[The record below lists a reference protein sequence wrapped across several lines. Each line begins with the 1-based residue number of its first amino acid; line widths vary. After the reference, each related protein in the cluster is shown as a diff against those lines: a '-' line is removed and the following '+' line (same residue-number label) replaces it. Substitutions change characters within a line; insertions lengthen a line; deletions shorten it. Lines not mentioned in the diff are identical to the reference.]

1 MTTVPALRHRCV
13 VRMVHSLTSSTDDWD
28 DQLESFETGWPGFI
42 EALRVY
48 LRHYP
53 GRPAAAVHAVVHQP
67 GDQAD
72 MWRTLSTALNLAGGN
87 VGERRE
93 TSPGSPRL
101 AGVIERVHQDGRSRE
116 VMLRLDEPTEGVAVV
131 GTCQPGGQA
140 SGIVSLFFY
149 GADAAQTA
157 AGERSKWNAWLAD
170 LLRAPATP

>member
-1 MTTVPALRHRCV
+1 M
-13 VRMVHSLTSSTDDWD
+13 RMVHSLTSSTDDWD